1 MGSQINL
8 KSDRG
13 FLFFSIEVW
22 GIILIVLISLFLIL
36 SLFDFSKAYLI
47 FHILSQ
53 KRIYL
58 LFILVILIFIEAS
71 YLYYNYKIKPTL
83 NKAYIANKEFI
94 PQGKGTSSKSATL
107 YLYYTTWCPYCK
119 QIKKNSPDSNDN
131 STDGAWSKLINYISV
146 DNKNKINGVEIKF
159 VEIDCDAE
167 PLAASQFPGPVEEY
181 PTIKMVYN
189 KKLYNFQ
196 AKPTFKRLKDF
207 VNEVL

>member
-8 KSDRG
+8 KSDKG
-13 FLFFSIEVW
+13 YLFFSLEAW
-22 GIILIVLISLFLIL
+22 GIFLIVLISLFLIL
-36 SLFDFSKAYLI
+36 SFFNFSKAYLI
-47 FHILSQ
+47 FNILSQ

-94 PQGKGTSSKSATL
+94 PAGKDKRSKSATI
-107 YLYYTTWCPYCK
+107 YLFYTTWCPYCK

-131 STDGAWSKLINYISV
+131 KTDGAWSKLVKYIT
-146 DNKNKINGVEIKF
+146 DDKKGKINGVEIGI
-159 VEIDCDAE
+159 VEIDPDSE

-181 PTIKMVYN
+181 PTIKMVCD

-196 AKPTFKRLKDF
+196 AKPTFDRLKDF